1 MRHWAFGRCQVYVA
15 LRCGRC
21 GPVSPVPPPTTPSRT
36 RCLHRR
42 LARAARTCGLAAV
55 AWPNRV
61 NTGGDPS
68 HGVNRLQ
75 WRAARGV
82 ALRTAGFA
90 AAARRLPPT
99 AHGRHALWTRCVRHE
114 QKRLDERSR
123 RGRPTL
129 EAGSQCFAPPLG
141 RGAHERWGSGAL
153 ICAVS
158 STLAHAG
165 LSLARRMLSRRRSR
179 VFYELRGRS
188 QREASRESARE
199 MGIFRVL
206 CAALEELPGAGPH
219 SCVPVCPSADAGCC
233 HARPDSRPP

>member
-114 QKRLDERSR
+114 QNVSMSVQ
-123 RGRPTL
+123 G
-129 EAGSQCFAPPLG
+129 EAGQPSGVLVFCTP
-141 RGAHERWGSGAL
+141 SGARSAGAPERCL
-153 ICAVS
+153 QHFSARRAVS
-158 STLAHAG
+158 GSPYAFPTSVARILRIAGALAARG
-165 LSLARRMLSRRRSR
+165 LARKRTGNGHIQSSVRCARR
-179 VFYELRGRS
+179 V
-188 QREASRESARE
+188 
-199 MGIFRVL
+199 
-206 CAALEELPGAGPH
+206 ALHAGPH

>member
-114 QKRLDERSR
+114 QNVSMSVQ
-123 RGRPTL
+123 G
-129 EAGSQCFAPPLG
+129 EAGQPSGVLVFCTP
-141 RGAHERWGSGAL
+141 SGARSAGAPERCL
-153 ICAVS
+153 QHFSARRAVS
-158 STLAHAG
+158 GSPYAFPTSVARILRIAGALAARG
-165 LSLARRMLSRRRSR
+165 LARKRTGNGHILSSVRCARR
-179 VFYELRGRS
+179 V
-188 QREASRESARE
+188 A
-199 MGIFRVL
+199 L
-206 CAALEELPGAGPH
+206 CAGPQC
-219 SCVPVCPSADAGCC
+219 CVPVCPSADAGCC

>member
-165 LSLARRMLSRRRSR
+165 LSLARRMLSRRRRAYFTNCGGARSGR
-179 VFYELRGRS
+179 PREKAHGKWAYSEFCALRSKR
-188 QREASRESARE
+188 
-199 MGIFRVL
+199 
-206 CAALEELPGAGPH
+206 AGPH

>member
-114 QKRLDERSR
+114 QNVSMSVQGDAGQPWKRGPSVLH
-123 RGRPTL
+123 
-129 EAGSQCFAPPLG
+129 PLW
-141 RGAHERWGSGAL
+141 GAERWGSGAL

-188 QREASRESARE
+188 QREA
-199 MGIFRVL
+199 
-206 CAALEELPGAGPH
+206 
-219 SCVPVCPSADAGCC
+219 
-233 HARPDSRPP
+233 